1 MILKRESA
9 LIGTLINYTT
19 MAKKNCNSNK
29 FSVEIFRRESFI
41 LTMNIK
47 EKVYLMN
54 NFILKFLSIVLKH

>member
-1 MILKRESA
+1 
-9 LIGTLINYTT
+9 
-19 MAKKNCNSNK
+19 MAEKNCNSNK